1 MLELKSDESKSS
13 APEDKPKL
21 NIIKSAVMITVFAYI
36 IAIPVILLF
45 IIGEAPHDLDGE
57 KDYELPGFST
67 GAFFDGKFQA
77 DFENWFSTKYPLRPE
92 IVEIYGV
99 LDAKKDSINLNFLKA
114 PADNSAE
121 PEEEP
126 EETTEEIE
134 EVIIIEPRFEEYN
147 LPPEILYDPDGYRG
161 TEHVIIGKNGC
172 LYENGY
178 INEYLGY
185 AQKYINVTDAE
196 LISRANVL
204 KEIQDELALRGIAFC
219 VAISPSKA
227 SAMPDYIPDWYIA
240 QNKPISPDYVRPY
253 LRFVEFLKE
262 KGVFFVDSTSLYK
275 SLGLTN
281 TFPKTG
287 IHWNKFA
294 SFETCVAIIAEYE
307 RQTGE
312 EVKHLAADEIRF
324 SKNPP
329 GFGNP
334 EQDIFG
340 IVYSGKKKEKENAIV
355 DEKYYWHDAYTAN
368 SSKPAIKHMLIQ
380 GGSFTGDFY
389 HYFGSFG
396 IASDMSGYYY
406 NNGGD
411 MNINWKREIEK
422 TKFVL
427 LEVNEQF
434 IYNMGGNAP
443 SWGQN
448 DIVILDFGPNIIDS
462 LWDYLIS
469 NR

>member
-1 MLELKSDESKSS
+1 MSKFESNETTDSPPQSKTDLK
-13 APEDKPKL
+13 
-21 NIIKSAVMITVFAYI
+21 IIKSAVMITLFVYI
-36 IAIPVILLF
+36 IAIPLILLF

-57 KDYELPGFST
+57 KDYELPGFSIST
-67 GAFFDGKFQA
+67 FFIGKFQK

-99 LDAKKDSINLNFLKA
+99 LDAKKDSVNINFLKV
-114 PADNSAE
+114 PPDNIIEPPEEE

-126 EETTEEIE
+126 EEI
-134 EVIIIEPRFEEYN
+134 IIIEPRFPEYN
-147 LPPEILYDPDGYRG
+147 LPQEILYDPDGYRG

-178 INEYLGY
+178 INEYYGY
-185 AQKYINVTDAE
+185 AQKYINVTDIE
-196 LISRANVL
+196 LKSRVKIL
-204 KEIQDELALRGIAFC
+204 KEIQNELALRDIAFC

-240 QNKPISPDYVRPY
+240 QNKTISEDYIRPY
-253 LRFVEFLKE
+253 LRFVDFLKE
-262 KGVFFVDSTSLYK
+262 AEVYFVDSSALYK

-312 EVKHLAADEIRF
+312 EIKHLAADEIRF
-324 SKNPP
+324 SQNPP

-334 EQDIFG
+334 EMDIFG
-340 IVYSGKKKEKENAIV
+340 IVYSGKKKEKQNAIV
-355 DEKYYWHDAYTAN
+355 DEKYYWHDAYTSN
-368 SSKPAIKHMLIQ
+368 TGKPAIKHMLIQ

-396 IASDMSGYYY
+396 IASEMSGYYY

-411 MNINWKREIEK
+411 IDINWKHEIDK

-434 IYNMGGNAP
+434 IYNIGGNAP

-448 DIVILDFGPNIIDS
+448 DIVILDLGPNIIDS
-462 LWDYLIS
+462 LWEYLIFNS
-469 NR
+469 VK